1 MKHLSTLSS
10 KQTLILLVS
19 LLIASFCGIIYELI
33 ISSISSYL
41 LGNSVYQFSVTIGFF
56 MFAMGM
62 GAMVTKY
69 LNSKYIENFITIE
82 IALAFFGGLS
92 GIILFVV
99 FPYARAYYEFFNLL
113 LIFVIGALVGMEIPL
128 LTTVL
133 STFKSTKKSIADIMS
148 FDYVGALIGALIF
161 PIFLLPKMGLI
172 QSSFFIGVLNLL
184 AAAITSYFFWDQV
197 VNKWKIKLYFISVSV
212 LIVAG
217 LIFSESLTRFAE
229 KNLYFDQIVLKE
241 QTQYQKLIFTRSKV
255 NSDHR
260 LYIDGHIQFSS
271 RDEYRY
277 HEFLVHPILGLPGN
291 KEKVLVLGGGDGLA
305 LREILKYPE
314 VKSVTLVDIDQKMI
328 DFGSKNATMRRFNLS
343 AFDDPRV
350 TSVAEDA
357 FTFLNRS
364 GDIYDRIIIDL
375 PDPHN
380 EALNKLYSVQFYKL
394 INRRLSPDG
403 YVATQGS
410 SPFFTPNTY
419 WTIEKTLQVPFDNT
433 ASYHFSLPSF
443 GIWGFH
449 VASNK
454 DIKLDTAKFPPNTRA
469 ITTESLM
476 SATVFPKD
484 ISKPKYDLLPNSIM
498 KPNLYILYSNE
509 VNI

>member
-1 MKHLSTLSS
+1 MNRLSDLSN
-10 KQTLILLVS
+10 KQTTILLVS

-62 GAMVTKY
+62 GAIVTKH
-69 LNSKYIENFITIE
+69 LNSKYIENFITVE
-82 IALAFFGGLS
+82 IALALFGGLS
-92 GIILFVV
+92 GIILFTV
-99 FPYARAYYEFFNLL
+99 FPYARGYYEFFNIL

-133 STFKSTKKSIADIMS
+133 SKFKSTKKSIADVMS

-161 PIFLLPKMGLI
+161 PIYLLPKMGLV
-172 QSSFFIGVLNLL
+172 QSSFFIGLLNLL
-184 AAAITSYFFWDQV
+184 AAAITSYFFWAQLK
-197 VNKWKIKLYFISVSV
+197 NKWRIKIYFIVVSV
-212 LIVAG
+212 LVVAG

-229 KNLYFDQIVLKE
+229 KNLYFDQIVFKE
-241 QTQYQKLIFTRSKV
+241 QTPYQKLVFTRSKI

-277 HEFLVHPILGLPGN
+277 HEFLVHPTLGLPGN

-305 LREILKYPE
+305 LREILKYSE

-328 DFGSKNATMRRFNLS
+328 DFGSQNATMRRYNLS
-343 AFDDPRV
+343 SFDDPRV
-350 TSVAEDA
+350 AVVAEDA

-364 GDIYDRIIIDL
+364 GDVYDRIIVDL

-380 EALNKLYSVQFYKL
+380 ESLNKLYSTQFYEL
-394 INRRLSPDG
+394 IRRRLSPDG
-403 YVATQGS
+403 YMVTQSS

-419 WTIEKTLQVPFDNT
+419 WAIAKTLQVSFSNIE
-433 ASYHFSLPSF
+433 SYHFSLPSF

-449 VASNK
+449 MASNK
-454 DIKLDTAKFPPNTRA
+454 DIRLEDVQLPVDTKA
-469 ITTESLM
+469 ITNESLL

-484 ISKPKYDLLPNSIM
+484 ILKPKKDLVPNNMMEPSIY
-498 KPNLYILYSNE
+498 LLYSDE